1 MRPRRE
7 STRQSNQT
15 YFVGF
20 QTAGRKP
27 FFRHERWANL
37 FLNIL
42 HQYRSSYL
50 LHAYV
55 IMPDHVHLLLTPVES
70 LERSIQLL
78 KGGFSYRAKRELDW
92 SGDVW
97 QAGFSDHRI
106 RDLQDF
112 YSHIVY
118 IEQNPVRA
126 RLCERAEDY
135 LYSSL
140 SKTIALDAV
149 PQRLKP
155 QAVDSFD
162 GGAEAPPLQK
172 QVHPSMRASAK

>member
-7 STRQSNQT
+7 PTRQSNQT

-20 QTAGRKP
+20 QTAGHKP

-70 LERSIQLL
+70 LEKSLQLL
-78 KGGFSYRAKRELDW
+78 KGGFSYRAKRELEW

-126 RLCERAEDY
+126 RLCESAEAY

-140 SKTIALDAV
+140 SKTLALDAV

-155 QAVDSFD
+155 QTVGSID
-162 GGAEAPPLQK
+162 GGAKAPPLQK
-172 QVHPSMRASAK
+172 QVQPSMMASAK

>member
-7 STRQSNQT
+7 PTRQSNQT

-42 HQYRSSYL
+42 PQYRNSYL

-70 LERSIQLL
+70 LERSLQLI

-92 SGDVW
+92 TEDIW

-112 YSHIVY
+112 YSHILY

-126 RLCERAEDY
+126 RICASADEY

-140 SKTIALDAV
+140 SKKIALDAV

-155 QAVDSFD
+155 QAVDCFD
-162 GGAEAPPLQK
+162 GGAKAPPFQK
-172 QVHPSMRASAK
+172 QEPPSLRASAK

>member
-1 MRPRRE
+1 MRPSRE
-7 STRQSNQT
+7 SIRQSTPT

-20 QTAGRKP
+20 QSAGRKP

-37 FLNIL
+37 FLNVL
-42 HQYRSSYL
+42 EQYRNTYL

-55 IMPDHVHLLLTPVES
+55 VMPDHVHLLLTPVES
-70 LERSIQLL
+70 LEKSIQLI
-78 KGGFSYRAKRELDW
+78 KGGFSYRAKRELEW
-92 SGDVW
+92 PEDVW

-126 RLCERAEDY
+126 RLCANAEEY

-140 SKTIALDAV
+140 AKTIALDAV

-155 QAVDSFD
+155 QTIGSID
-162 GGAEAPPLQK
+162 GGAKAPPLQN
-172 QVHPSMRASAK
+172 QVHSSLRASAK

>member
-7 STRQSNQT
+7 SIRQSDQT
-15 YFVGF
+15 YFVSF

-37 FLNIL
+37 FLNVL
-42 HQYRSSYL
+42 EQYRNTYL

-55 IMPDHVHLLLTPVES
+55 IMPDHVHLLLTPVGS
-70 LERSIQLL
+70 LEKSIQVI
-78 KGGFSYRAKRELDW
+78 KGGFSYRAKRELEW
-92 SGDVW
+92 SGEIW

-126 RLCERAEDY
+126 RLCASAAEY

-140 SKTIALDAV
+140 SKAVALDAV

-155 QAVDSFD
+155 QVAGHVD
-162 GGAEAPPLQK
+162 GGAKAPPLQE
-172 QVHPSMRASAK
+172 QVSPV

>member
-1 MRPRRE
+1 VRPSRE
-7 STRQSNQT
+7 STRQKDPT
-15 YFVGF
+15 YFVSF

-37 FLNIL
+37 LL
-42 HQYRSSYL
+42 SVLEKYRSTYL
-50 LHAYV
+50 LHDFV
-55 IMPDHVHLLLTPVES
+55 VMPDHVHLLLTPVES
-70 LERSIQLL
+70 LEKSLQLI

-92 SGDVW
+92 PGDVW

-112 YSHIVY
+112 YSHVVY

-126 RLCERAEDY
+126 GLCEKAENY
-135 LYSSL
+135 PYSSL
-140 SKTIALDAV
+140 SKMIALDAA

-155 QAVDSFD
+155 AAVDSLD
-162 GGAEAPPLQK
+162 GGAKAPPFQK
-172 QVHPSMRASAK
+172 QGQTSLRASAK